1 MEQMRVFAKFLSWIT
16 LPFFTPMYALLVVFF
31 IPAKS
36 SSMKL
41 LDTVYLYP
49 WEAKALFL
57 LLFLVFIV
65 LAPGLS
71 LIVLRVNRSISS
83 LSMPNQY
90 ERETPILV
98 MTFYTSVLF
107 LFLWYQSSASPV
119 PSILLAMAL
128 GGAISSGLA
137 YLFNKKFKISLHGIG
152 LGALVGFLYAFF
164 LTLEE
169 FNLTILLLSII
180 LAGLGL
186 SARLILKQHNLFQIL
201 SGFVLGFASQFFCIY
216 FYV

>member
-1 MEQMRVFAKFLSWIT
+1 MRVFAKTLSLIT

-31 IPAKS
+31 IPAKA
-36 SSMKL
+36 SSMRV
-41 LDTVYLYP
+41 LDTLYLYP

-57 LLFLVFIV
+57 LLFTVFIV

-71 LIVLRVNRSISS
+71 LLVLRVNRSISS
-83 LSMPNQY
+83 LALPDRK

-107 LFLWYQSSASPV
+107 LFLWYQSALSPV
-119 PSILLAMAL
+119 PKILIAMAL
-128 GGAISSGLA
+128 GGAISSGCA
-137 YLFNKKFKISLHGIG
+137 YIFNKYFKISLHGIG
-152 LGALVGFLYAFF
+152 LGALVGFLYSFF

-169 FNLTILLLSII
+169 FQLSILLYTII

-186 SARLILKQHNLFQIL
+186 SARLILKQHNLFQVL
-201 SGFVLGFASQFFCIY
+201 SGFVVGFASQFFCIY
-216 FYV
+216 FYT